1 MSTSGIYSYWPKV
14 NHPNAE
20 FRQMTSGGYQPP
32 FFFGGSQ
39 VPVNL
44 GLDTHEIA
52 GSGIQNYKSHVHMS
66 EALPVSG
73 KVGRGI
79 TTTASKSGKI
89 FLPKHMPSIYK

>member
-1 MSTSGIYSYWPKV
+1 MSTAGIYSYWPKV

-20 FRQMTSGGYQPP
+20 FRQMTSGGYQAP

-44 GLDTHEIA
+44 GLDTQEIA

-66 EALPVSG
+66 EALPVSN

-89 FLPKHMPSIYK
+89 FLPKHVPSIYK